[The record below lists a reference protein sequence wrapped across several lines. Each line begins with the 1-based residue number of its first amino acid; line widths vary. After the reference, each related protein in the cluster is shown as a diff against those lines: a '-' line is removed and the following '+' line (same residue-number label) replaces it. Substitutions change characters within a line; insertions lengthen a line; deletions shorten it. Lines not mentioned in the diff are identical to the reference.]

1 MPTRAR
7 SSVWDVGDMLA
18 GGDGLGKW
26 WEARGGASARFPWR
40 ERLGLG
46 ECVS

>member
-1 MPTRAR
+1 MPLWAR

-18 GGDGLGKW
+18 GGGLGKW

-46 ECVS
+46 EWVS